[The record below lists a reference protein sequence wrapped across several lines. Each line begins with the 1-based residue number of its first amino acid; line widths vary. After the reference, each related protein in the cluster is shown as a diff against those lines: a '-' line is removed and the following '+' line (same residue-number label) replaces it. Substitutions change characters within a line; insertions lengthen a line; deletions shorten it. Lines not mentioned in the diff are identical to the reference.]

1 MKKQGLFL
9 VLLLAVTMMFS
20 GTASAGSQDFEL
32 VNNTGYDIY
41 FVYVSP
47 NNVNDWQEDVM
58 GQDVL
63 SNGDSVIVTFPNS
76 ERASR
81 WDIKAEF
88 DDGSALYWRNL
99 NLNAISTVTLQSNG
113 RASWR

>member
-1 MKKQGLFL
+1 MKKQSLLL
-9 VLLLAVTMMFS
+9 VLVLAVTMMFS
-20 GTASAGSQDFEL
+20 STAFAGSQDFQL

-63 SNGDSVIVTFPNS
+63 MNGDSVSITFPNS

-88 DDGSALYWRNL
+88 DDGSSLYWRNF
-99 NLNAISTVTLQSNG
+99 NLNEISTVTLQSNG